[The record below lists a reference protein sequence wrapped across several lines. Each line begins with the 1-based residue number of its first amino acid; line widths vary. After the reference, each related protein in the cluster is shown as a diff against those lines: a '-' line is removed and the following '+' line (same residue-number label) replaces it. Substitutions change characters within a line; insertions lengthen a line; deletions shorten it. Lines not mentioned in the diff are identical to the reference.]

1 MSEAVNLTV
10 NDGAST
16 PVEVTFT
23 PEMVSGG
30 NATFRD
36 GRLGVSNLMPRISNG
51 TSLSSTSRP
60 TNRVTHRVS
69 LPVTKTVDGQ
79 DVLDFILRAEA
90 TFVLPER
97 ATTQNRKDLLAY
109 FVNSLNEDLIKATVV
124 DVSPIW
130 G

>member
-1 MSEAVNLTV
+1 VSEAVNLTV

>member
-1 MSEAVNLTV
+1 
-10 NDGAST
+10 
-16 PVEVTFT
+16 
-23 PEMVSGG
+23 
-30 NATFRD
+30 
-36 GRLGVSNLMPRISNG
+36 
-51 TSLSSTSRP
+51 
-60 TNRVTHRVS
+60 VTHRVS

>member
-1 MSEAVNLTV
+1 VSEATNLTV

-79 DVLDFILRAEA
+79 DVLDFVLRAEA

-109 FVNSLNEDLIKATVV
+109 FVNSLNEDLIKATVI

>member
-1 MSEAVNLTV
+1 VSEAVNLTV
-10 NDGAST
+10 YDGAST

>member
-10 NDGAST
+10 YDGAST

-51 TSLSSTSRP
+51 TSLSSTQRP